1 MENGELFNYIVKNK
15 RIKEDEAR
23 RLFHEI
29 IDGIEYIHKIGVA
42 HRDLKPE
49 NILLNYNKSLKIVDF
64 GLSNTYK
71 KPEML
76 KTPCGSP
83 CYAAPEMIQGQK
95 YDGLKVDIWSSGVIL
110 FAMLNGYLPFED
122 EDTTQLYKKVLS
134 GNYSFISSISSEA
147 KDLIQKI
154 LNNKPNERFNI
165 SQIREHPWMKRHINK
180 KYHEGIIVGYNKI
193 PVDQDILKT
202 LNSFGSRTFDLDY
215 VQTCIEANRHN

>member
-1 MENGELFNYIVKNK
+1 MEFMENGELFNYIVKNK

-154 LNNKPNERFNI
+154 LNNKPNERYNI
-165 SQIREHPWMKRHINK
+165 SQIR
-180 KYHEGIIVGYNKI
+180 
-193 PVDQDILKT
+193 
-202 LNSFGSRTFDLDY
+202 
-215 VQTCIEANRHN
+215 